1 MVLNLLGPSLQTVL
15 KSKETFSLKLVLQI
29 GLQIFFILK
38 SIHEKGLAHRDIKPD
53 NFAIGYTELNKLFCI
68 DFGLS
73 KRYITK
79 NNEHIPFVNTR
90 KFVGTARYSSIA
102 SHKQKEQS
110 RKDDL
115 ESIAYILVY
124 LYKARLPWMGIKNK
138 DKKEKYRLIGEKKD
152 KTKVEE
158 LCSGMPK
165 EFVVFLKYVKN
176 LDFNEKPHYSAL
188 KKMFMNLYKSRNYKN
203 NNMEWYK
210 E

>member
-1 MVLNLLGPSLQTVL
+1 M
-15 KSKETFSLKLVLQI
+15 
-29 GLQIFFILK
+29 
-38 SIHEKGLAHRDIKPD
+38 
-53 NFAIGYTELNKLFCI
+53 
-68 DFGLS
+68 
-73 KRYITK
+73 
-79 NNEHIPFVNTR
+79 VNTR

-102 SHKQKEQS
+102 SHRQKEQS

-124 LYKARLPWMGIKNK
+124 LYKGRLPWMGIKHK
-138 DKKEKYRLIGEKKD
+138 DKKEKYRLIGEKKES
-152 KTKVEE
+152 TKEE
-158 LCSGMPK
+158 DLCSGMSK